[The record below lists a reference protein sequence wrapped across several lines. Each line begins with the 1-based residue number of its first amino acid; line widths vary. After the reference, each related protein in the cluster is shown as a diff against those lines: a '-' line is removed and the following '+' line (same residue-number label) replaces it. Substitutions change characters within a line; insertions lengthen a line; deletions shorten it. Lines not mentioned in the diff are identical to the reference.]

1 MLTSCRGKR
10 KQVRTGATWNPSC
23 QDQTGSAFFHERA
36 LPTKDDEKGKISILH
51 DSSDSTD
58 PVKRGFHHQQ
68 LLLGPSDESLS
79 KTHIAVPNFRRRNR
93 EISKLSTRWSGVRKT
108 MIPTESWYSCWF
120 DWQFCLWKPCK
131 APRRFVLLSILSL
144 MIVRMTKARCGCRC
158 KVQLSSS
165 VRDLVGAVASPSCVV
180 ACSHTW
186 RFLPCHCAGKS
197 GFSLAKM
204 MIRAAQR
211 KMIIRKGPGW
221 NWIFQKFYVV

>member
-36 LPTKDDEKGKISILH
+36 LPTKDDEKGKFSILH

-108 MIPTESWYSCWF
+108 MIPTESYSCWF

-131 APRRFVLLSILSL
+131 ARRRFVLLSILSL